1 MWKGAPR
8 ALGAKPL
15 WPYLVGAKADWGD
28 PFIPDRDPQGELVSS
43 KRGSYSREFKE
54 TAVLEVIDQS
64 RPIADVARQLELV
77 EQTLGNWVKDYR
89 AEHAGDTISTT
100 RRSAR

>member
-1 MWKGAPR
+1 M
-8 ALGAKPL
+8 
-15 WPYLVGAKADWGD
+15 
-28 PFIPDRDPQGELVSS
+28 SS

-77 EQTLGNWVKDYR
+77 EQTLGNWVKAWSR
-89 AEHAGDTISTT
+89 PTGPSTPVT
-100 RRSAR
+100 PNLSCRSPSGLD